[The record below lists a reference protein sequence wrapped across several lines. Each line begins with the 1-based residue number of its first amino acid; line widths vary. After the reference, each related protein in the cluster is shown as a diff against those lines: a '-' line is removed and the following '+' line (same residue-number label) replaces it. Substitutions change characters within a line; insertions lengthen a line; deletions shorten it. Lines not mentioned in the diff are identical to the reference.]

1 MGNFKKFKV
10 VPDLPEKLKPLL
22 DIAANLWLT
31 WNPEAIKLFITMDGD
46 LWEKNQHNPMRM
58 LGEISQEKLDELAH
72 DEGFLSEVQ
81 RVGEQLDQY
90 LHVLRSINH
99 TQQVSIAYFSAEYGL
114 SDTLPIYSGG
124 LGILS
129 GDHVKAASDLNLNFH
144 GVGLLYQLGYFQQY
158 LNMDGWQQD
167 FYQVNDFHNM
177 QVQEVKQ
184 PDGQPLEIELDF
196 PGRKVYLKVW
206 QIKVGRVSIHMLDS
220 NIEKNSEY
228 DRRLTAQLYG
238 GNPEMRL
245 QQEIILGIGGVK
257 MLDALGIQVT
267 VVHMNEG
274 HSAFTPFERA
284 RMLMKNNG
292 LGFAEAMEVV
302 RQSSVFTTHT
312 NVQAAH
318 DVFSP
323 EMLKNYF
330 GNYLREF
337 NISLHDF
344 MACGRVHP
352 DNHQENFSMT
362 VAAVK
367 NSAFV
372 NGVST
377 LHSEVSRD
385 MLKNLWPAVPP
396 EHVPIQPIT
405 NGIHIPSWIS
415 FEMNDLFER
424 YLGSKWREKQD
435 YRDAWEKVQ
444 NIPDPELWN
453 VHEIRRR
460 RLIAFT
466 RQRLQKQLIA
476 KGASNLLIS
485 ESQEALNP
493 VALTIGFA
501 RRFATYK
508 RAYLIF
514 KDPERLLKIL
524 NNPRAAGAADLRRQ
538 GPPPGPGRQG
548 ADQEHHLLHVEPSTC
563 AGKIAFIEDYDIN
576 VARYLVSGVDIWL
589 NTPLRPLEA
598 CGTSGMKAACNG
610 VLNFSVLDGW
620 WDEAYDL
627 KNGWAI
633 GNREVVHRQGIPG
646 RGREQGHLFHPGEGH
661 HPPVLR
667 ARLRRPA
674 ARMDPHDE
682 AFAGHHRLALQHQP
696 HGQGILQQILQERL
710 GKLRQAERRQFC
722 RRPANWSNGRTAC
735 TAISRAC
742 ASRASRPTPAAP
754 TRAARASRCRPTSS
768 WARCRPRRSGSTCI
782 TAPSSAMT
790 CCRIRPWPA
799 WATVEK
805 IADGR
810 FRFSGVIPCAR
821 TGNFGFK
828 LRVTPFH
835 PLLADPYE
843 MGLVLWS

>member
-1 MGNFKKFKV
+1 MDNFKKFKV
-10 VPDLPEKLKPLL
+10 VPDLPEKLKPLS
-22 DIAANLWLT
+22 DIATNLWLT

-46 LWEKNQHNPMRM
+46 LWEKNQHNPVRM
-58 LGEISQEKLDELAH
+58 LGEISQEKLEELAH

-81 RVGEQLDQY
+81 RVGEQLVQY
-90 LHVLRSINH
+90 LHVVRGINH
-99 TQQVSIAYFSAEYGL
+99 DRQVRIAYFSAEYGL

-129 GDHVKAASDLNLNFH
+129 GDHVKAASDLNLDFH

-167 FYQVNDFHNM
+167 FYQVNDFYNM
-177 QVQEVKQ
+177 QVQEVKR
-184 PDGQPLEIELDF
+184 PDGSLLEIELDF

-284 RMLMKNNG
+284 RVLMKSHG

-323 EMLKNYF
+323 EMVRSYF
-330 GNYLREF
+330 ANYLKEF
-337 NISLHDF
+337 NISLNEF
-344 MACGRVHP
+344 MASGRVHP

-367 NSAFV
+367 NSAYV

-377 LHSEVSRD
+377 LHSEVSRE

-396 EHVPIQPIT
+396 EHVPLQPIT

-415 FEMNDLFER
+415 FEMSDLFER

-466 RQRLQKQLIA
+466 RQRLQRQLIA
-476 KGASNLLIS
+476 KGASNLLVS

-514 KDPERLLKIL
+514 KDRERLLKIL
-524 NNPRAAGAADLRRQ
+524 NDPERPVQLIFAGKAHPQDQAGKELIKNIVSFMSAEHLR
-538 GPPPGPGRQG
+538 
-548 ADQEHHLLHVEPSTC
+548 
-563 AGKIAFIEDYDIN
+563 GKIAFVEDYDIN

-633 GNREVVHRQGIPG
+633 GNREAYTDKEYQDEVESKAIYSILEKDIIPLFYERGSDGLPREWIRMMKHSLITIASRYNTSRMVKEYFNKFYKNASENYGKLSADDFAPARELVKWKSRMAADFPSVRIESVQADTG
-646 RGREQGHLFHPGEGH
+646 RTYKSGESFQVQADLFLGKIPPGEIRVDVYYGTIVGEDVLH
-661 HPPVLR
+661 HSALVQLN
-667 ARLRRPA
+667 
-674 ARMDPHDE
+674 E
-682 AFAGHHRLALQHQP
+682 A
-696 HGQGILQQILQERL
+696 
-710 GKLRQAERRQFC
+710 
-722 RRPANWSNGRTAC
+722 
-735 TAISRAC
+735 
-742 ASRASRPTPAAP
+742 
-754 TRAARASRCRPTSS
+754 
-768 WARCRPRRSGSTCI
+768 
-782 TAPSSAMT
+782 
-790 CCRIRPWPA
+790 
-799 WATVEK
+799 EK
-805 IADGR
+805 TGDGR
-810 FRFSGVIPCAR
+810 FRFSGSIPCAR

-835 PLLADPYE
+835 PQQADPYQ
-843 MGLVLWS
+843 MNLVLWS

>member
-1 MGNFKKFKV
+1 MNNFMKFKV
-10 VPDLPEKLKPLL
+10 IPDLPEKLKPLL
-22 DIAANLWLT
+22 IIANNLWLT
-31 WNPEAIKLFITMDGD
+31 WNPEAIKLFITLDSD
-46 LWEKNQHNPMRM
+46 LWEKNQHNPIRM
-58 LGEISQEKLDELAH
+58 LGEVSQEKLDELAG
-72 DEGFLSEVQ
+72 DEAFLSEVQ
-81 RVGEQLDQY
+81 RVQDQLEGY
-90 LHVLRSINH
+90 LHLLQGLNH
-99 TQQVSIAYFSAEYGL
+99 TQQVSVAYFSAEYGL

-129 GDHVKAASDLNLNFH
+129 GDHVKAASDLNLNFR

-177 QVQEVKQ
+177 QVQEVKN
-184 PDGQPLEIELDF
+184 PDGLALEIELDF
-196 PGRKVYLKVW
+196 PGRIMAVKVW
-206 QIKVGRVSIHMLDS
+206 QIQVGRVKIYLLDS
-220 NIEKNSEY
+220 NLARNSEY

-238 GNPEMRL
+238 GNPEIRL

-267 VVHMNEG
+267 AVHMNEG

-284 RMLMKNNG
+284 RMLMKSGG
-292 LGFAEAMEVV
+292 LTFQEAIELV
-302 RQSSVFTTHT
+302 RKSSVFTTHT

-323 EMLKNYF
+323 ELMKNYF
-330 GNYLREF
+330 AGMVKEF
-337 NISLHDF
+337 AISWNDF
-344 MACGRVHP
+344 MAFGRVHP
-352 DNHQENFSMT
+352 DNNQENFSMT

-367 NSAFV
+367 NAAFV

-377 LHSEVSRD
+377 LHAQVSRD
-385 MLKNLWPAVPP
+385 MLSNLWPGVPL
-396 EHVPIQPIT
+396 EHVSIQPIT
-405 NGIHIPSWIS
+405 NGIHIPSWVS

-424 YLGSKWREKQD
+424 YLGNKWREKQD

-460 RLIAFT
+460 RLIAFA

-476 KGASNLLIS
+476 KGASNLLIN

-493 VALTIGFA
+493 EALTIGFA

-524 NNPRAAGAADLRRQ
+524 NNVTHPVQLVFAGKAHPQDQAGKELIKNIIAFMSAEHLRK
-538 GPPPGPGRQG
+538 
-548 ADQEHHLLHVEPSTC
+548 
-563 AGKIAFIEDYDIN
+563 KIAFIEDYDIN

-633 GNREVVHRQGIPG
+633 GNREVYADKEYQDEVESKAIYSILEKDIVPLFYERGSDGLPREWIRMMKHSLLTIASRYNTNRMVKEYFYKFYKNAAENHGKLSADNFAA
-646 RGREQGHLFHPGEGH
+646 GRELVKWKNRIKSEFSALRIENIQADTGRTYTSREQFPLLAELYLGKIDPGEIRVEAYYGTITGEDVLH
-661 HPPVLR
+661 HSAL
-667 ARLRRPA
+667 A
-674 ARMDPHDE
+674 ALSDV
-682 AFAGHHRLALQHQP
+682 
-696 HGQGILQQILQERL
+696 
-710 GKLRQAERRQFC
+710 
-722 RRPANWSNGRTAC
+722 T
-735 TAISRAC
+735 
-742 ASRASRPTPAAP
+742 
-754 TRAARASRCRPTSS
+754 
-768 WARCRPRRSGSTCI
+768 
-782 TAPSSAMT
+782 
-790 CCRIRPWPA
+790 
-799 WATVEK
+799 K
-805 IADGR
+805 IADSR
-810 FRFSGVIPCAR
+810 YRFSGFIPCSR

-828 LRVTPFH
+828 LRITPFH
-835 PLLADPYE
+835 PLLTDAYE
-843 MGLVLWS
+843 MGLVLWG

>member
-1 MGNFKKFKV
+1 MGNLRKFKV
-10 VPDLPEKLKPLL
+10 IPNLPQKLKPLL

-31 WNPEAIKLFITMDGD
+31 WNPVAIKLFITMDSD
-46 LWEKNQHNPMRM
+46 LWEKNQHNPVRM
-58 LGEISQEKLDELAH
+58 LGEISQEKLEELAR

-81 RVGEQLDQY
+81 RVGEQLEQY
-90 LHVLRSINH
+90 LHQVRGINH
-99 TQQVSIAYFSAEYGL
+99 AQQVSIAYFSAEFGL

-129 GDHVKAASDLNLNFH
+129 GDHVKAASDLNFH
-144 GVGLLYQLGYFQQY
+144 FYGVGLLYQLGYFQQY

-167 FYQVNDFHNM
+167 FYQINDFHNM
-177 QVQEVKQ
+177 QVQVVNR
-184 PDGQPLEIELDF
+184 PDGNPLEIELDF
-196 PGRKVYLKVW
+196 PGRRVFLKVW
-206 QIKVGRVSIHMLDS
+206 QIKVGRVSIYMLDS
-220 NIEKNSEY
+220 NHEKNSEY

-257 MLDALGIQVT
+257 MLDALGIQIT
-267 VVHMNEG
+267 AVHKNEG
-274 HSAFTPFERA
+274 HSAFTFLERT
-284 RMLMKNNG
+284 RMLMKDKG
-292 LGFAEAMEVV
+292 LTYAEAMEVV

-318 DVFSP
+318 DIFSP
-323 EMLKNYF
+323 EMMKTYF

-337 NISLHDF
+337 NIPLNDF
-344 MACGRVHP
+344 LDCGRVNP
-352 DNHQENFSMT
+352 DNHQESFSMT

-367 NSAFV
+367 SSAFI
-372 NGVST
+372 NGVSV

-424 YLGSKWREKQD
+424 YLGSKWSEKQD
-435 YRDAWEKVQ
+435 YRDSWEKVQ
-444 NIPDPELWN
+444 NIPDPELWS

-466 RQRLQKQLIA
+466 RQRLQKQLLA
-476 KGASNLLIS
+476 KGASNLLIN

-493 VALTIGFA
+493 TALTIGFA

-514 KDPERLLKIL
+514 KDKERLLKIL
-524 NNPRAAGAADLRRQ
+524 KDPARPVQLIFAGKAHPQDQAGKELIKNIISFMSNEHMRA
-538 GPPPGPGRQG
+538 
-548 ADQEHHLLHVEPSTC
+548 
-563 AGKIAFIEDYDIN
+563 KIAFIEDYDIN

-633 GNREVVHRQGIPG
+633 GNREAYSDKSYQDEIESKAIYSILEKDIIPLFYE
-646 RGREQGHLFHPGEGH
+646 RGSDGLPREWIRMMKHSLVTIASRYNTSRMVKEYFNKFYKPASENFT
-661 HPPVLR
+661 
-667 ARLRRPA
+667 RLSAEDFRPA
-674 ARMDPHDE
+674 RELVKWKSRMHDE
-682 AFAGHHRLALQHQP
+682 FIALRIEGVHADTARTYKSGESFQVQAD
-696 HGQGILQQILQERL
+696 LSL
-710 GKLRQAERRQFC
+710 GKLSPEEVRVDVYYGTIVGEDVLQNSAL
-722 RRPANWSNGRTAC
+722 
-735 TAISRAC
+735 
-742 ASRASRPTPAAP
+742 
-754 TRAARASRCRPTSS
+754 ARL
-768 WARCRPRRSGSTCI
+768 GE
-782 TAPSSAMT
+782 
-790 CCRIRPWPA
+790 
-799 WATVEK
+799 VEK
-805 IADGR
+805 IGDGR
-810 FRFSGVIPCAR
+810 FRFSGVITCGR

-835 PLLADPYE
+835 PLMLDPYA

>member
-31 WNPEAIKLFITMDGD
+31 WNPEAIKLFITLDGD
-46 LWEKNQHNPMRM
+46 LWEKNQHNPVRM
-58 LGEISQEKLDELAH
+58 LGEISQEKLDDLAR

-81 RVGEQLDQY
+81 RVGDQLDQY

-99 TQQVSIAYFSAEYGL
+99 EHKASIAYFSAEYGL

-129 GDHVKAASDLNLNFH
+129 GDHVKAASDLNLHFH

-177 QVQEVKQ
+177 QVQEVKR
-184 PDGQPLEIELDF
+184 PDGSPLEIELDF
-196 PGRKVYLKVW
+196 PGRRLLLKVW

-220 NIEKNSEY
+220 NHEQNSEY

-257 MLDALGIQVT
+257 MLDALGIDVT
-267 VVHMNEG
+267 VTHMNEG

-284 RMLMKNNG
+284 RVLMKDGG
-292 LGFAEAMEVV
+292 LSFTEALEVV

-323 EMLKNYF
+323 DMLKNYF
-330 GNYLREF
+330 ANYLREF
-337 NISLHDF
+337 NIPLHDF

-352 DNHQENFSMT
+352 ENHQESFSMT

-377 LHSEVSRD
+377 LHSQVSRD
-385 MLKNLWPAVPP
+385 MLQNLWPAVPP

-405 NGIHIPSWIS
+405 NGIHIPSWVS

-424 YLGSKWREKQD
+424 YLGGKWREKQD

-466 RQRLQKQLIA
+466 RQRLQKQLLA

-514 KDPERLLKIL
+514 KDKERLLRIL
-524 NNPRAAGAADLRRQ
+524 NDPERPVQLVFAGKAHPQDQAGKELIKNIISFMSSEHLRA
-538 GPPPGPGRQG
+538 
-548 ADQEHHLLHVEPSTC
+548 
-563 AGKIAFIEDYDIN
+563 KIAFIEDYDIN

-633 GNREVVHRQGIPG
+633 GNREAYADREYQDEVESKAIYSILEKDIIPLFYE
-646 RGREQGHLFHPGEGH
+646 RGSDGLPREWIRMMKHSLITIASRYNTNRMVKEYYGKSYKPAAENF
-661 HPPVLR
+661 
-667 ARLRRPA
+667 ARLSADGFQPA
-674 ARMDPHDE
+674 RELVKWKSRVRGEFSALRIESVQADSARTYKSGESFPVQAE
-682 AFAGHHRLALQHQP
+682 LF
-696 HGQGILQQILQERL
+696 L
-710 GKLRQAERRQFC
+710 GKL
-722 RRPANWSNGRTAC
+722 
-735 TAISRAC
+735 
-742 ASRASRPTPAAP
+742 AP
-754 TRAARASRCRPTSS
+754 EDVRVDAYFGTIVGEDVLQNSALARLDA
-768 WARCRPRRSGSTCI
+768 
-782 TAPSSAMT
+782 
-790 CCRIRPWPA
+790 
-799 WATVEK
+799 VEK
-805 IADGR
+805 AADGR
-810 FRFSGVIPCAR
+810 FRFSGTIPCGR
-821 TGNFGFK
+821 TGSFGFK

-835 PLLADPYE
+835 PLMRDPYE

>member
-1 MGNFKKFKV
+1 MANFKKFKV
-10 VPDLPEKLKPLL
+10 VPDLPEKLNPLL

-31 WNPEAIKLFITMDGD
+31 WNPEAIKLFITMDSD
-46 LWEKNQHNPMRM
+46 LWEKNQHNPVRM
-58 LGEISQEKLDELAH
+58 LGEISQEKLEELAH
-72 DEGFLSEVQ
+72 DDGFLSEVQ

-99 TQQVSIAYFSAEYGL
+99 EQKASIAYFSAEYGL

-124 LGILS
+124 LGVLS
-129 GDHVKAASDLNLNFH
+129 GDHVKAASDLNLHFH
-144 GVGLLYQLGYFQQY
+144 GVGLLYQMGYFQQY

-177 QVQEVKQ
+177 QVQEVRK
-184 PDGQPLEIELDF
+184 PDGGPLEIELDF
-196 PGRKVYLKVW
+196 PGRKVLLKVW

-220 NIEKNSEY
+220 NHELNSEY

-274 HSAFTPFERA
+274 HSAFTSFARA
-284 RMLMKNNG
+284 GALMKDKG
-292 LGFAEAMEVV
+292 LSFAEALEVV
-302 RQSSVFTTHT
+302 RHSSVFTTHT

-323 EMLKNYF
+323 DLLKTYF

-337 NISLHDF
+337 NIPLHDF

-352 DNHQENFSMT
+352 ENHQESFSMT

-367 NSAFV
+367 NAAFI

-377 LHSEVSRD
+377 LHSQVSRD
-385 MLKNLWPAVPP
+385 MLQNLWPAVPP
-396 EHVPIQPIT
+396 EHVPVQPIT

-424 YLGSKWREKQD
+424 YLGGKWREKQD

-466 RQRLQKQLIA
+466 RQRLQKQLLA

-514 KDPERLLKIL
+514 KDKERLLRIL
-524 NNPRAAGAADLRRQ
+524 NNPERPVQLIFAGKAHPQDQAGKELIKDIISFMSSERLR
-538 GPPPGPGRQG
+538 
-548 ADQEHHLLHVEPSTC
+548 
-563 AGKIAFIEDYDIN
+563 GKIAFIEDYDIN

-633 GNREVVHRQGIPG
+633 GNRESYTDKEYQDEVESKAIYSILEKDIIPLFYE
-646 RGREQGHLFHPGEGH
+646 RGSDGLPREWIRMMKHSLVTIASRYNTNRMVKEYFNKFYKPAAENF
-661 HPPVLR
+661 
-667 ARLRRPA
+667 ARLSAEDFQPA
-674 ARMDPHDE
+674 RELVKWKDRMRSDFPALRIEGVQADT
-682 AFAGHHRLALQHQP
+682 GHAYKSGESFQVQADLF
-696 HGQGILQQILQERL
+696 L
-710 GKLRQAERRQFC
+710 GKV
-722 RRPANWSNGRTAC
+722 
-735 TAISRAC
+735 
-742 ASRASRPTPAAP
+742 AP
-754 TRAARASRCRPTSS
+754 DEVRVDAYFGTIVGDDVLQNSALARL
-768 WARCRPRRSGSTCI
+768 
-782 TAPSSAMT
+782 
-790 CCRIRPWPA
+790 
-799 WATVEK
+799 ATVEK
-805 IADGR
+805 TAEGR
-810 FRFSGVIPCAR
+810 FRFSGAIPCNR
-821 TGNFGFK
+821 TGSFGFK
-828 LRVTPFH
+828 LRVTPMH
-835 PLLADPYE
+835 PLQLDPYE
-843 MGLVLWS
+843 TGLVLWG

>member
-1 MGNFKKFKV
+1 MANFKRFKV

-22 DIAANLWLT
+22 DIASNLWLT
-31 WNPEAIKLFITMDGD
+31 WNPEAIKLFITLDED
-46 LWEKNQHNPMRM
+46 LWEKSLHNPVRM
-58 LGEISQEKLDELAH
+58 LGEISQEKLEELAR

-90 LHVLRSINH
+90 LNVLRSINH
-99 TQQVSIAYFSAEYGL
+99 GRNASIAYFSAEYGL

-129 GDHVKAASDLNLNFH
+129 GDHVKSASDLNIHFH

-177 QVQEVKQ
+177 QVLEMRR
-184 PDGQPLEIELDF
+184 PDGTPLEIELDF
-196 PGRKVYLKVW
+196 PARKVWLKVW
-206 QIKVGRVSIHMLDS
+206 QIRVGRVFLHMLDS
-220 NIEKNSEY
+220 NHERNSET

-245 QQEIILGIGGVK
+245 QQEIILGIGGVR
-257 MLDALGIQVT
+257 MLDALGIQVN

-284 RMLMKNNG
+284 RALMRNQG
-292 LGFAEAMEVV
+292 LSFAEAMEVV
-302 RQSSVFTTHT
+302 RQSNVFTSHT
-312 NVQAAH
+312 NVQAGH

-323 EMLKNYF
+323 EMIRSYF
-330 GNYLREF
+330 AHYLREF
-337 NISLHDF
+337 NIPFHDF
-344 MACGRVHP
+344 MACGRMHP
-352 DNHQENFSMT
+352 DNHQESFSMT

-372 NGVST
+372 NGVSV
-377 LHSEVSRD
+377 LQAEVSRE
-385 MLKNLWPAVPP
+385 MLKNIWPALPP
-396 EHVPIQPIT
+396 EHVPIQAIT

-424 YLGSKWREKQD
+424 YLGGKWREKQD

-444 NIPDPELWN
+444 NIPDPELWS

-460 RLIAFT
+460 RLIAFA

-485 ESQEALNP
+485 ESQEALKP
-493 VALTIGFA
+493 TALTIGFA

-514 KDPERLLKIL
+514 KDKERLLSIL
-524 NNPRAAGAADLRRQ
+524 NDPDRPVQLVFAGKAHPQDQAGKELIKNIISFMSAGHLR
-538 GPPPGPGRQG
+538 
-548 ADQEHHLLHVEPSTC
+548 S
-563 AGKIAFIEDYDIN
+563 KIAFIEDYDIN

-589 NTPLRPLEA
+589 NTPQRPLEA

-633 GNREVVHRQGIPG
+633 GNREAYADKEYQDEVESKAIYSILEKDIIPLFYERGSDGLPREWIRMMKHSLVTIASRYNTHRMVKEYFRRFYQPAAENYLRLSADDFQPARELVRWKERMRGEFPSLRIEGVHADTARTYKSGESFPVQAELFLG
-646 RGREQGHLFHPGEGH
+646 RLAPEEVRVDAYYGTIVGEDVLQNSALARLGEVEKTGEG
-661 HPPVLR
+661 R
-667 ARLRRPA
+667 Y
-674 ARMDPHDE
+674 
-682 AFAGHHRLALQHQP
+682 
-696 HGQGILQQILQERL
+696 
-710 GKLRQAERRQFC
+710 
-722 RRPANWSNGRTAC
+722 
-735 TAISRAC
+735 
-742 ASRASRPTPAAP
+742 
-754 TRAARASRCRPTSS
+754 
-768 WARCRPRRSGSTCI
+768 
-782 TAPSSAMT
+782 
-790 CCRIRPWPA
+790 
-799 WATVEK
+799 
-805 IADGR
+805 
-810 FRFSGVIPCAR
+810 RFSGVITCSR
-821 TGNFGFK
+821 TGSFGFR
-828 LRVTPFH
+828 LRVTPSH
-835 PLLADPYE
+835 PLLLDPYE

>member
-1 MGNFKKFKV
+1 MGIYRKFKV

-46 LWEKNQHNPMRM
+46 LWEKNQHNPVRM
-58 LGEISQEKLDELAH
+58 LGEISQEKLEDLAH

-99 TQQVSIAYFSAEYGL
+99 SAQASVAYFSAEYGL

-129 GDHVKAASDLNLNFH
+129 GDHVKAASDLNLHFY

-177 QVQEVKQ
+177 QVQEVKR
-184 PDGQPLEIELDF
+184 PAGGPLEIELDF
-196 PGRKVYLKVW
+196 PGRTVFLKVW
-206 QIKVGRVSIHMLDS
+206 QIKVGRVAIHMLDS
-220 NIEKNSEY
+220 NHEKNSEY

-257 MLDALGIQVT
+257 MLEALGIQVT

-284 RMLMKNNG
+284 RVLMKDKG
-292 LGFAEAMEVV
+292 LAFAEALEVV

-323 EMLKNYF
+323 DMLKNYF
-330 GNYLREF
+330 GPFLREF

-344 MACGRVHP
+344 MASGRVHP
-352 DNHQENFSMT
+352 ENQLENFSMT

-367 NSAFV
+367 NSAFI
-372 NGVST
+372 NGVSA

-385 MLKNLWPAVPP
+385 MLKNLWPAVPS
-396 EHVPIQPIT
+396 EHVPIQAIT
-405 NGIHIPSWIS
+405 NGIHIPSWVS

-444 NIPDPELWN
+444 NIPDPELWS

-466 RQRLQKQLIA
+466 RQRLQKQLLA
-476 KGASNLLIS
+476 KGASNMLIS

-514 KDPERLLKIL
+514 EDRERLLKIL
-524 NNPRAAGAADLRRQ
+524 NNPERPVQLIFAGKAHPQDQAGKELIKNIISFMSTEHLR
-538 GPPPGPGRQG
+538 
-548 ADQEHHLLHVEPSTC
+548 
-563 AGKIAFIEDYDIN
+563 GKIAFIEDYDIN

-633 GNREVVHRQGIPG
+633 GNREAYTDKEYQDEVESKAIYSILEKDIIPLFYE
-646 RGREQGHLFHPGEGH
+646 RGSDGLPREWIRMMKHSLITIASRYNTNRMVKEYFNKFYKPAAENF
-661 HPPVLR
+661 
-667 ARLRRPA
+667 ARLSADDFQPTRELVKWKNRMRTDFTALRIENVQADTGRTYKSGETFQVQADLFLGKVA
-674 ARMDPHDE
+674 AEEVRVDVYYGTIVGEDVLQNS
-682 AFAGHHRLALQHQP
+682 ALA
-696 HGQGILQQILQERL
+696 RL
-710 GKLRQAERRQFC
+710 GEVERIAE
-722 RRPANWSNGRTAC
+722 GRY
-735 TAISRAC
+735 
-742 ASRASRPTPAAP
+742 
-754 TRAARASRCRPTSS
+754 
-768 WARCRPRRSGSTCI
+768 
-782 TAPSSAMT
+782 
-790 CCRIRPWPA
+790 
-799 WATVEK
+799 
-805 IADGR
+805 
-810 FRFSGVIPCAR
+810 RFSGNIPCGR

-828 LRVTPFH
+828 LRVTPAH
-835 PLLADPYE
+835 PLMLDPYE
-843 MGLVLWS
+843 TGLVLWS

>member
-1 MGNFKKFKV
+1 MGNYKKFKV

-22 DIAANLWLT
+22 DIASNLWLT
-31 WNPEAIKLFITMDGD
+31 WNPEAIKLFITLDGD
-46 LWEKNQHNPMRM
+46 LWEKSLHNPMRM
-58 LGEISQEKLDELAH
+58 LGEISQEKLDDLAR

-90 LHVLRSINH
+90 LNLVRGINH
-99 TQQVSIAYFSAEYGL
+99 AGQVSIAYFSAEYGL

-129 GDHVKAASDLNLNFH
+129 GDHVKAASDLNFHFH

-177 QVQEVKQ
+177 QVQEVKG
-184 PDGQPLEIELDF
+184 PDGIPLEIELDF
-196 PGRKVYLKVW
+196 PGRKVFLKVW
-206 QIKVGRVSIHMLDS
+206 RIQVGRVAIHMLDS
-220 NIEKNSEY
+220 NNEKNSDH

-257 MLDALGIQVT
+257 MLHALGIQVMA
-267 VVHMNEG
+267 VHMNEG

-284 RMLMKNNG
+284 RALMKDSG
-292 LGFAEAMEVV
+292 LSFAEAMETI
-302 RQSSVFTTHT
+302 RQSSIFTTHT

-323 EMLKNYF
+323 EMMRSYF
-330 GNYLREF
+330 SGYLRDF
-337 NISLHDF
+337 NIPLHDF
-344 MACGRVHP
+344 LACGRVHP
-352 DNHQENFSMT
+352 ENQQESFSMT

-377 LHSEVSRD
+377 LHAEVSRD
-385 MLKNLWPAVPP
+385 MLKNLWPALPP
-396 EHVPIQPIT
+396 EHLPIQPIT

-424 YLGSKWREKQD
+424 YLGSKWRERQD

-444 NIPDPELWN
+444 NIPDPELWS

-460 RLIAFT
+460 RLISFT
-466 RQRLQKQLIA
+466 RQRLQRQLFA

-493 VALTIGFA
+493 TALTIGFA

-514 KDPERLLKIL
+514 KDKERLLKIL
-524 NNPRAAGAADLRRQ
+524 NDPERPVQLVFAGKAHPQDQAGKELIKNIIAFMSSEHLR
-538 GPPPGPGRQG
+538 
-548 ADQEHHLLHVEPSTC
+548 S
-563 AGKIAFIEDYDIN
+563 KIAFIEDYDIN
-576 VARYLVSGVDIWL
+576 VARYMVSGVDIWL

-633 GNREVVHRQGIPG
+633 GNREAYSDKEYQDEVESKAIYSILEKDIIPLFYE
-646 RGREQGHLFHPGEGH
+646 RGSDGLPREWIRMMKHSLVTIASRYNTSRMVKEYFNKFYKPASENF
-661 HPPVLR
+661 V
-667 ARLRRPA
+667 RLSA
-674 ARMDPHDE
+674 D
-682 AFAGHHRLALQHQP
+682 AFAPARELVRWK
-696 HGQGILQQILQERL
+696 ERMRGDFAGLRIEEVQADTGRTYKSGESFQVQAGLFL
-710 GKLRQAERRQFC
+710 GKV
-722 RRPANWSNGRTAC
+722 
-735 TAISRAC
+735 
-742 ASRASRPTPAAP
+742 AP
-754 TRAARASRCRPTSS
+754 EEVRVDVYYGTIV
-768 WARCRPRRSGSTCI
+768 GEDVLHN
-782 TAPSSAMT
+782 SALV
-790 CCRIRPWPA
+790 RLDG
-799 WATVEK
+799 VEK
-805 IADGR
+805 TGEGR
-810 FRFSGVIPCAR
+810 FRFSGVIPCSR

-835 PLLADPYE
+835 PLMLDPYE
-843 MGLVLWS
+843 MGLVLWG